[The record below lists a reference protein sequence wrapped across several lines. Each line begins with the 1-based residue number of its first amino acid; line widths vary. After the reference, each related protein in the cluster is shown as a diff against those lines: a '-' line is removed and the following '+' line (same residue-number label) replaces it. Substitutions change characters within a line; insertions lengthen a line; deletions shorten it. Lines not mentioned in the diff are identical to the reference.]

1 MPTDKHQWDFF
12 IAHAGP
18 DVSTAEAL
26 YDFLSGSA
34 QVFLDSRSLELGDDW
49 DRELSEAQRKSFIT
63 VVLVSSRTDAA
74 YYERVEV
81 ASAIKLARA
90 QPARYRVVPVVLDD
104 MPEPQV
110 DPYGLNLKHGLSL
123 SNAGS
128 LENIAFRLLEALNR
142 SKYRT
147 VLFDA
152 REGGVANNLRGRAGA
167 FYQGKGKETR
177 QTSRVGEGTSQIDSS
192 GVLTITRTTGEGR
205 FEIFPTG
212 AGLKAVG
219 DKRIFPPKTSA
230 TGDRTIWIHCE
241 TRSAFGKQ
249 GLRFVLK
256 NDPKET
262 WLYSEK
268 RIVESPD
275 WAPIDVY
282 LRIDPSLE
290 FYARIDHEEVSR
302 VPSELQIRGIIIR
315 EKDAD

>member
-1 MPTDKHQWDFF
+1 MPADTRQWDFF

-18 DVSTAEAL
+18 DVSMAETL
-26 YDFLSGSA
+26 YDFLSGSTK
-34 QVFLDSRSLELGDDW
+34 VFLDSRSLELGDDW
-49 DRELSEAQRKSFIT
+49 DRELPKAQRQSFIT

-81 ASAIKLARA
+81 ASAIQLARE
-90 QPARYRVVPVVLDD
+90 QPARYRVVPVALDD
-104 MPEPQV
+104 IAEPQV
-110 DPYGLNLKHGLSL
+110 VPYGLNLKHGLSL
-123 SNAGS
+123 SKAGS
-128 LENIAFRLLEALNR
+128 LENVAFRLLETLNR

-147 VLFDA
+147 VLFDP
-152 REGGVANNLRGRAGA
+152 RDGGVANNLRGRAGA
-167 FYQGKGKETR
+167 FYQGKGTEAR
-177 QTSRVGEGTSQIDSS
+177 QISPVGKGMLKIDPT
-192 GVLTITRTTGEGR
+192 GVLTITRTTNEGR

-212 AGLKAVG
+212 AGFKEAG
-219 DKRIFPPKTSA
+219 NKRIFPRKDSG

-241 TRSAFGKQ
+241 ARSAFGKQ

-262 WLYSEK
+262 WLSSEK

-275 WAPIDVY
+275 WTPIDVH

-290 FYARIDHEEVSR
+290 FYVRIDHEEVSQ
-302 VPSELQIRGIIIR
+302 VPSELHVRGIIIR